1 MSIHNYIEQELI
13 RKNRGI
19 YFRRGRWLMHVLF
32 ILIFCFA
39 SVVEI
44 AESVKH
50 LHLLSATL
58 TIGVGLAAP
67 FLVFIYF
74 YCLYLIPYCF
84 KLNRYRRFWTILLLM
99 MALFPLIDIG
109 LKTWAKPYLPGMEA
123 VLDKGHPF
131 QSVVRHYFT
140 FISGFIGFACLLYFM
155 ELLEGIS
162 TDKETAENQSLK
174 LATELHLL
182 KTRMNPAFMVRSLD
196 GIIALEEQQGEH
208 APDSVVG
215 FSDVLR
221 YRLYR
226 SKERLV
232 PLGEELAQLGN
243 LMRLHNVLP
252 GQEDT
257 CSLET
262 EGDIEN
268 TRIVPLSLINI
279 AEPLLATFKPGG
291 TWSLLMYLLMEEK
304 EIQVA
309 VELSAEGE
317 EAITA
322 ETQRIHQDLQRL
334 LYSGLNFTVEKEQN
348 TFSLRTCIPIFRNL
362 TVSS

>member
-1 MSIHNYIEQELI
+1 MSIHNYIERELI

-19 YFRRGRWLMHVLF
+19 YFRRGRWLIHVLF
-32 ILIFCFA
+32 ILIFWFA
-39 SVVEI
+39 NMIEMIESLSQITLAKALLVI
-44 AESVKH
+44 A
-50 LHLLSATL
+50 L
-58 TIGVGLAAP
+58 TTP
-67 FLVFIYF
+67 FLIFFYI

-99 MALFPLIDIG
+99 AATFPLLDLV
-109 LKTWAKPYLPGMEA
+109 LKTWAHPRLPA
-123 VLDKGHPF
+123 LSTIYDTHHP
-131 QSVVRHYFT
+131 VVSLSRSYFS
-140 FISGFIGFACLLYFM
+140 FINGFIGFACLLYFM

-162 TDKETAENQSLK
+162 THKETAVNQDQK

-182 KTRMNPAFMVRSLD
+182 KTRMNPTFMVRSLD
-196 GIIALEEQQGEH
+196 GIIGLTEQQDEH
-208 APDSVVG
+208 APESVVG

-232 PLGEELAQLGN
+232 TLEEELAQLSN

-252 GQEDT
+252 GQENT

-262 EGDIEN
+262 EGDITN
-268 TRIVPLSLINI
+268 ARIVPLSLINI
-279 AEPLLATFKPGG
+279 AEPLLSTFRPGG
-291 TWSLLMYLLMEEK
+291 SWSLLMYLLLEEK

-309 VELSAEGE
+309 VELSTDGE
-317 EAITA
+317 DQVTA
-322 ETQRIHQDLQRL
+322 ETQRIHEDLQRL

-348 TFSLRTCIPIFRNL
+348 TFSLRTCIPIFRNSIA
-362 TVSS
+362 SS